1 MRYSPWFRVSAG
13 LLASIAIS
21 LTMPGCGESGTGVEV
36 PALQITASTT
46 GSDLDPDGY
55 AITVDGGAR
64 QTIAANGPLTVG
76 SLPAGDHVIQL
87 SGISPNC
94 QVQGENPRTVTV
106 TAGASASA
114 DFAIV
119 CTGSSSGG
127 GSITVSTSTGG
138 EDVDPD
144 GYTLRLDGAERGP
157 IGSTATVT
165 LDQLAPGPHS
175 VELAGVAANCQVEGD
190 NPRSVT
196 VTAGSAVPAAFTV
209 NCAAQSGSVA
219 RWTLLDQV
227 VSRTLEDVWGSS
239 ATDMFAVGFDK
250 TRSTGT
256 ILHYDGSTWTQQLS
270 LPEIELQ
277 SVWGAAA
284 NNVFAVG
291 SHIQSAAG
299 AIMHFDGTA
308 WTEMTG
314 PSLAPGNDAVI
325 MWRSVWGS
333 SGNDVYAVGARYET
347 ATTPT
352 TGLLGPTALVAHYD
366 GTAWSQV
373 PLPAGNDREILDV
386 WGTSASN
393 VYLVGDFQPGD
404 GNDEGIILHF
414 DGSNWTETRHG
425 SDGLHLKAA
434 WGTGPNDIFAVGDE
448 GTILHFTG
456 TGWVPMPTPIT
467 KAVHE
472 IWGSSPT
479 DVVAVAARGIIL
491 HYDGTQWAQMLSP
504 TDRDLFGV
512 WGSGPGNVFATGVL
526 GVILHGTP

>member
-1 MRYSPWFRVSAG
+1 M
-13 LLASIAIS
+13 AIS
-21 LTMPGCGESGTGVEV
+21 LTMPGCTDSGTGVEV
-36 PALQITASTT
+36 PALQITTSTT

-55 AITVDGGAR
+55 AVTIGGGGS
-64 QTIAANGPLTVG
+64 QTIAANGSLTIG
-76 SLPAGDHVIQL
+76 TLSAGDHMVQL
-87 SGISPNC
+87 SGISTNC

-106 TAGASASA
+106 TAGATASA
-114 DFAIV
+114 DFVIV
-119 CTGSSSGG
+119 CTGPSS
-127 GSITVSTSTGG
+127 GSITVSASTGG
-138 EDVDPD
+138 EEIDPD

-165 LDQLAPGPHS
+165 LDQIAPGPHS
-175 VELAGVAANCQVEGD
+175 VELAGVAPNCQVQGD
-190 NPRSVT
+190 NPQTVT
-196 VTAGSAVPAAFTV
+196 VVAGSTAPAAFTV
-209 NCAAQSGSVA
+209 SCAAPSGSVA
-219 RWTLLDQV
+219 QWTLLDQV
-227 VSRTLEDVWGSS
+227 VSRTLQDVWGSS

-256 ILHYDGSTWTQQLS
+256 ILHYDGATWTQQLS

-291 SHIQSAAG
+291 SHIQSTAG
-299 AIMHFDGTA
+299 AILHFDGSA

-314 PSLAPGNDAVI
+314 PSVPPRDDAVI
-325 MWRSVWGS
+325 VWRSVWGS
-333 SGNDVYAVGARYET
+333 SGDDVYAVGARYKT
-347 ATTPT
+347 AATPT
-352 TGLLGPTALVAHYD
+352 TGLLEPTALVAHYD
-366 GTAWSQV
+366 GTSWSEV
-373 PLPAGNDREILDV
+373 ELPSGSNREILDV

-404 GNDEGIILHF
+404 GNDEGIILRF
-414 DGSNWTETRHG
+414 DGSSWTETRYG

-434 WGTGPNDIFAVGDE
+434 WGTGPNDVFAVGDE

-456 TGWVPMPTPIT
+456 AGWVPMPTPIT

-472 IWGSSPT
+472 IWGSSAS

-491 HYDGTQWAQMLSP
+491 HYDGTHWTQMQSP